1 MRCVSPEVLQV
12 IEITIFLLEDVNNY
26 IAVVQNN
33 PEIILHSLHAG
44 RLQPELLANFLDN
57 VVGNCRY
64 IGGRTTLA
72 DDKEICYGCSY
83 WTEIDGNYVFPF
95 LVEDGVCNDTKVVC
109 NHRFIKS
116 IIFVYKYN
124 KKRAMGEVIWYD
136 VLDSTNNEAKRL
148 ISKLDNLSV
157 IAAIGQSAG
166 RGQGDHSW
174 YSTPGK
180 NITATVVLKP
190 NCLDAGD
197 YLFVTRVTT
206 LALLSYLASKGVQA
220 RIKWPN
226 DIWVDER
233 KICGILIEN
242 ITVRGK
248 IEACLIGIGLNINE
262 EGWPENLPNPVS
274 LKELTGKDY
283 DVKTELGLLLEQI
296 SRHCEMLLSNDGR
309 KSLEQEFSK
318 HVFRLPEGL

>member
-1 MRCVSPEVLQV
+1 M
-12 IEITIFLLEDVNNY
+12 
-26 IAVVQNN
+26 
-33 PEIILHSLHAG
+33 
-44 RLQPELLANFLDN
+44 
-57 VVGNCRY
+57 
-64 IGGRTTLA
+64 
-72 DDKEICYGCSY
+72 
-83 WTEIDGNYVFPF
+83 
-95 LVEDGVCNDTKVVC
+95 
-109 NHRFIKS
+109 
-116 IIFVYKYN
+116 YKYN

-157 IAAIGQSAG
+157 IAAVGQSAG

-248 IEACLIGIGLNINE
+248 MEACLIGIGLNINE
-262 EGWPENLPNPVS
+262 EVWPENLPNPVS